1 MKKNTRSITT
11 SICALL
17 LLIAEA
23 GAQTPTAT
31 ATPSQLTSEQKAAL
45 TEALTLNRRVLELNA
60 VRKFD
65 EAVPL
70 AEQVIKLRRAALG
83 EGDAQV
89 AEAISNLAALYVGK
103 QDYDRAETE
112 YRRALT
118 IYENLGGRQPHM
130 GYVLDSLALLRWS
143 RSDYNKAEVYAK
155 SAIDLKE
162 KLHGAWSA
170 ELIDSLNVLIKIYD
184 SAGKSSQRNAVLVRL
199 IGILE
204 TTKDTLND
212 RQSLVRHY
220 CSLRQGKETPESEAM
235 TRRIEALLKWEPAR
249 PSPMSVGVLNGRA
262 LSLPRPPYP
271 DEARKAHAS
280 GTVVVEVE
288 IDECGNVASAKAV
301 SGPAILRKVCE
312 SAAKGARFTPTMIN
326 GTPIR
331 VMGVIQFNFVAL

>member
-1 MKKNTRSITT
+1 VKKNTRSITT

-31 ATPSQLTSEQKAAL
+31 ATPYQLTAEQKAAL
-45 TEALTLNRRVLELNA
+45 TEALTINRRVLELNA

-103 QDYDRAETE
+103 QDYDRAETD

-118 IYENLGGRQPHM
+118 IYENLGGLQPNM

-143 RSDYNKAEVYAK
+143 RSDYSKAEAYAK

-162 KLHGAWSA
+162 KLHGASSA
-170 ELIDSLNVLIKIYD
+170 ELIESLNVLIKIYD
-184 SAGKSSQRNAVLVRL
+184 SAGKSSQRNTLLVRL
-199 IGILE
+199 IGMLE
-204 TTKDTLND
+204 TSKRNP
-212 RQSLVRHY
+212 Q
-220 CSLRQGKETPESEAM
+220 
-235 TRRIEALLKWEPAR
+235 
-249 PSPMSVGVLNGRA
+249 
-262 LSLPRPPYP
+262 
-271 DEARKAHAS
+271 
-280 GTVVVEVE
+280 
-288 IDECGNVASAKAV
+288 
-301 SGPAILRKVCE
+301 
-312 SAAKGARFTPTMIN
+312 
-326 GTPIR
+326 
-331 VMGVIQFNFVAL
+331 

>member
-1 MKKNTRSITT
+1 VKKNTRSITT

-45 TEALTLNRRVLELNA
+45 TEALTLNRRVLDLNA
-60 VRKFD
+60 ARRFD

-70 AEQVIKLRRAALG
+70 AEQVIKLRRVALG
-83 EGDAQV
+83 ESDAQV

-118 IYENLGGRQPHM
+118 IYENLGGLQPHM

-143 RSDYNKAEVYAK
+143 RSDYNKAEAYAK

-170 ELIDSLNVLIKIYD
+170 ELIESLNVLIKIYD

-199 IGILE
+199 IAVLE

-212 RQSLVRHY
+212 RQSLVRYY
-220 CSLRQGKETPESEAM
+220 CSLRQGKETPEIEAM

-301 SGPAILRKVCE
+301 SGPALLRKVCE
-312 SAAKGARFTPTMIN
+312 SAAKRAQFTPTMIN